1 MYLQYLRVIFLAV
14 KYSSHAREQMVARGI
29 SEQEVQDALKSGSKH
44 LQYPD
49 KIVSEYKYFA
59 VVYKKVQDDVFI
71 ITVKPRW

>member
-1 MYLQYLRVIFLAV
+1 MYLQYLRVIVLAI
-14 KYSSHAREQMVARGI
+14 KYGSHAREQMVARGI
-29 SEQEVQDALKSGSKH
+29 TEQEVQGALKSGSKH

-59 VVYKKVQDDVFI
+59 VVYKKVQDDIFI